1 MTFSEWLDRWGH
13 RHPVKAP
20 APDPSAFTSQVMRR
34 LADAPAAEPWR
45 LPRLAWVT
53 ALAAAAVIVVL
64 RLPTSPGRLAA
75 AIARDADVLAAL
87 GEPVEDDLS
96 DEALAAFLLAEA
108 PADNDET
115 WLAETMQLLEQ
126 LDESLPEGDS
136 ADDEEW
142 LRELDMLE
150 QSGPSAAS

>member
-1 MTFSEWLDRWGH
+1 MTFSEWLDQWGH
-13 RHPVKAP
+13 QHPVKAP

-34 LADAPAAEPWR
+34 LAEPAPRPRR
-45 LPRLAWVT
+45 LPQPAWAA
-53 ALAAAAVIVVL
+53 ALAAAAVVVAL
-64 RLPTSPGRLAA
+64 RLPASPGRLAE
-75 AIARDADVLAAL
+75 AIARDADMLAAL

-96 DEALAAFLLAEA
+96 EEALAAFLLAEA

-142 LRELDMLE
+142 LRELDTLE
-150 QSGPSAAS
+150 SSGPSAAS